1 MALSTMAHA
10 PWTILSSRAAIAS
23 GLCRPSAF
31 GMYVRRD
38 GCGRYAPRWTLPWR
52 SSRFRPRH
60 QVRLV
65 VLPRHPVDTGGGFAF
80 ERVER
85 HPERVDVDMV
95 EKRGEPLLLPLPC
108 GLPYAVPRMGH
119 ALPGLGPVR
128 ALLIRAPLCLSP
140 WPPRLRY
147 R

>member
-23 GLCRPSAF
+23 GLCRPLAF

-52 SSRFRPRH
+52 SSRLRPRSASC
-60 QVRLV
+60 
-65 VLPRHPVDTGGGFAF
+65 HPVHAGGSFAF
-80 ERVER
+80 ERIER
-85 HPERVDVDMV
+85 RPKRVDVGMM

-108 GLPYAVPRMGH
+108 VLPYAVQRLGH
-119 ALPGLGPVR
+119 ALPGLSPVR
-128 ALLIRAPLCLSP
+128 ALLIRVPLGPCP
-140 WPPRLRY
+140 WLHHLR
-147 R
+147 RR

>member
-31 GMYVRRD
+31 GPARWLRPICSPVD
-38 GCGRYAPRWTLPWR
+38 PSVEVLEIAPE
-52 SSRFRPRH
+52 
-60 QVRLV
+60 VCLV
-65 VLPRHPVDTGGGFAF
+65 VLPCHTADTGGGFAF

-85 HPERVDVDMV
+85 RPERVDIDMV

-108 GLPYAVPRMGH
+108 DLPYAVQRLGH
-119 ALPGLGPVR
+119 AHPGLSPVR
-128 ALLIRAPLCLSP
+128 ALLIRVPLGPCP
-140 WPPRLRY
+140 WLHRLRC